1 MRLTSIF
8 LFLMLICC
16 KSETKNDPDTEI
28 AVESMWTSF
37 KKAHPEAQEEQPES
51 YFFHDNKEDADRLAK
66 LILDGKK
73 KAGSGLYM
81 WYKEA
86 KAPLPEVGTKIIVT
100 NFEGIPLAIIE
111 TTKVDTI
118 PFNKVSSSYAQ
129 MDMGTEIDA
138 LNKWKKAHWDFFA
151 NAMEESGE
159 QPTETMLIVCE
170 RFKTIWPE
178 KN

>member
-8 LFLMLICC
+8 LFLTLICC
-16 KSETKNDPDTEI
+16 KSETKNDPDTKN
-28 AVESMWTSF
+28 AVESMWTNF
-37 KKAHPEAQEEQPES
+37 KKEHPEVQEEQPES
-51 YFFHDNKEDADRLAK
+51 YFFHDNKEDANRLAK

-73 KAGSGLYM
+73 KAGSGLYL
-81 WYKEA
+81 WYEEA

-100 NFEGIPLAIIE
+100 NFEGIPQAIIE

-118 PFNKVSSSYAQ
+118 PFNKVSSNYAQ

-178 KN
+178 KK

>member
-8 LFLMLICC
+8 LFLTLICC
-16 KSETKNDPDTEI
+16 KSETKNDPDTKN
-28 AVESMWTSF
+28 AVESMWTNF
-37 KKAHPEAQEEQPES
+37 KKAHPEVQEEQPES
-51 YFFHDNKEDADRLAK
+51 YFFHDNKKDADRLAK

-73 KAGSGLYM
+73 KAGSGLYL
-81 WYKEA
+81 WYEEA

-100 NFEGIPLAIIE
+100 NFKGIPQAIIE

-118 PFNKVSSSYAQ
+118 PFNKVSSNYAQ

-178 KN
+178 KK